1 MPGAMEIGRR
11 LGGRTLSGDGSI
23 DEVWEEVSQTVFQ
36 TVRIGSRV
44 RLQDQASS
52 EGLLTVTSGEPN
64 GRLNGGRRLAPA
76 VLRALLGRR
85 VGEEVQCGLPQESGG

>member
-1 MPGAMEIGRR
+1 MHAGAMEVGRR

-44 RLQDQASS
+44 RLQDEAGA
-52 EGLLTVTSGEPN
+52 EVLLTVTSGERNDHLSGGPPQE
-64 GRLNGGRRLAPA
+64 NGG
-76 VLRALLGRR
+76 
-85 VGEEVQCGLPQESGG
+85 